1 MQRGE
6 TILHGVPVALV
17 AVSNRNDGRLPQF
30 ASPYCIA
37 RSVALCSIHVMSE
50 TLCIV
55 PLRVRRATL
64 AYTTGFR
71 FNFVKAKTHRD
82 CLTN

>member
-6 TILHGVPVALV
+6 TILHGVPVALL
-17 AVSNRNDGRLPQF
+17 AVSNRNDGTLPQF
-30 ASPYCIA
+30 ASPCCIA

-55 PLRVRRATL
+55 PLRATFT
-64 AYTTGFR
+64 YTTGFR
-71 FNFVKAKTHRD
+71 FNFVKAKIHRD